1 MQTHNYLNQLNKGQY
16 EAATTIQGP
25 VRILAG
31 AGSGKTHTLISRV
44 AYMIDCGISPEQI
57 LLLTFTNNAA
67 KNMVERASTMANP
80 KCANI
85 TACTYHSFC
94 AKLLRQYGKFIGIE
108 SNFTILTPAEAAD
121 AVKLV
126 KSQRPFYEKIRK
138 FPEGLEWKHVFI
150 IDCVEGICPFKKA
163 KTDADFEEERRLFY
177 VAMTRAKQY
186 LYLCTYEQSGNKSVN
201 PSPYLRS
208 VSQK

>member
-67 KNMVERASTMANP
+67 KNMVERASAMANP

-138 FPEGLEWKHVFI
+138 FPV
-150 IDCVEGICPFKKA
+150 PKKIV
-163 KTDADFEEERRLFY
+163 DIY
-177 VAMTRAKQY
+177 
-186 LYLCTYEQSGNKSVN
+186 S
-201 PSPYLRS
+201 
-208 VSQK
+208 